1 MKDKTVASW
10 LHELA
15 SKDGKYTGGSA
26 ASIVA
31 AISASLAQ
39 FIFELQ
45 AGKKRFAAKEE
56 LIQKG
61 IQQAAQL
68 QKEFIELVDL
78 DSKVFEP
85 VLPLYRLPQ
94 NTEEE
99 KEYRRQKLDEGLA
112 NASNPPY
119 EMMVRLAEVVDLY
132 EELCQ
137 LDLAGL
143 LVMDIII
150 GLDIAI
156 AALKS
161 SKNSSMI
168 NVVGITDSV
177 MQAELTEKVTKQYQ
191 STLKKA
197 QRIKKHVEETMI

>member
-26 ASIVA
+26 ASSVA

-78 DSKVFEP
+78 DSKAFEP

-137 LDLAGL
+137 LDLAGS

-191 STLKKA
+191 SILKKA